1 MIRAVFCLILC
12 ACFSNAYFVVE
23 DDYERQV
30 EVLKNLDIDVS
41 FLQDGMF
48 ASMKEDISL
57 YRQKQF
63 LKTLENGA
71 EFIPI
76 LKNMIQK
83 AEIPETFLYMAMAES
98 GFSTKAYSKAKAS
111 GLWQFMAETAKIYG
125 LTVDDYVDERRDP
138 IKSTEAAIKYL
149 KVLHNRFGKWYLAA
163 MAYNCG
169 EGRVARAIAKAGTD
183 NLYVLLDE
191 KNKYLPKETRTY
203 IRKVVV
209 MAYLSE
215 DKNFLVANDADH
227 FLNGGRFEST
237 FARKE
242 LSGGSSMFDVAEAL
256 GMSLNELW
264 AYNPHLNYF
273 FTPPNKKK
281 YHIYIPYEKEGQ
293 YERDF
298 DASKASSKFDVYVVE
313 KGDSFY
319 KIAQKY
325 NVGYK
330 IIKDFNGLTSNVLKA
345 GQKLIIPVVRV
356 ASTAASMPSPKYYT
370 IQDGDTLFSISL
382 KYHLSVA
389 QLKKANNL
397 KDEIIYPGSKL
408 EIPSK

>member
-1 MIRAVFCLILC
+1 
-12 ACFSNAYFVVE
+12 VVE
-23 DDYERQV
+23 DDYERQL
-30 EVLKNLDIDVS
+30 EVLKNLDIDTS
-41 FLQDGMF
+41 FLQDSMF

-63 LKTLENGA
+63 LETLENGA
-71 EFIPI
+71 QFIPV
-76 LKNMIQK
+76 LRNMIK
-83 AEIPETFLYMAMAES
+83 EAGIPEAFLYMAMAES
-98 GFSTKAYSKAKAS
+98 GFSTKAYSKAKAL
-111 GLWQFMAETAKIYG
+111 GLWQFMAGTAKIYG
-125 LTVDDYVDERRDP
+125 LTIDDYVDERRDP

-149 KVLHNRFGKWYLAA
+149 KVLHDRFGKWYLAA

-169 EGRVARAIAKAGTD
+169 EGRVARAIEQAGTD

-191 KNKYLPKETRTY
+191 KAKYLPKETRGY

-215 DKNFLVANDADH
+215 DKNFLVANSADH
-227 FLNGGRFEST
+227 FLNGGKFEST
-237 FARKE
+237 FAKKE
-242 LSGGSSMFDVAEAL
+242 LNGGLSIFDVAEVL

-264 AYNPHLNYF
+264 AYNTHLNYF

-281 YHIYIPYEKEGQ
+281 YHIYIPQEKERL

-298 DASKASSKFDVYVVE
+298 DASKISSKFDVYVVA

-325 NVGYK
+325 NVNYSV
-330 IIKDFNGLTSNVLKA
+330 IKDFNGITSNTLRP
-345 GQKLIIPVVRV
+345 GQKLIIPAMRSVSP
-356 ASTAASMPSPKYYT
+356 ASQYYT
-370 IQDGDTLFSISL
+370 IKSGDTLFSISS
-382 KYHLSVA
+382 KYNLSVA
-389 QLKKANNL
+389 QLKKVNNL

-408 EIPSK
+408 EIPTQ